1 MLGRAGVRR
10 DRTRIPKVP
19 MPAARWFGL
28 FGQGAEGLVKAARE
42 QYGVIIDLVTAKAWI
57 ETFKRTYPDYTMNAR
72 MAEATQLTRSGRL
85 QEAMALLRGSLPM
98 RAVDEPSTP
107 AFDIKQG
114 PAAKGAKIID
124 MVPSFGGKEG
134 PWTAGAAAGDC
145 AAALR
150 AAARFPGLLFV

>member
-1 MLGRAGVRR
+1 
-10 DRTRIPKVP
+10 
-19 MPAARWFGL
+19 
-28 FGQGAEGLVKAARE
+28 
-42 QYGVIIDLVTAKAWI
+42 
-57 ETFKRTYPDYTMNAR
+57 MNAR

-134 PWTAGAAAGDC
+134 PWTAA
-145 AAALR
+145 R
-150 AAARFPGLLFV
+150 AEEHVTWSNPILKLQFVGR